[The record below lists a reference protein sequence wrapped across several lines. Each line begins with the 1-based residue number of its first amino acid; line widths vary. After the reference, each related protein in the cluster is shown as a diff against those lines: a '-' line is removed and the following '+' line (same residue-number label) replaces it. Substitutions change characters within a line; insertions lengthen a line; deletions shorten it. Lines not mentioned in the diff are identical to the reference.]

1 MTVTAASIAEPA
13 PSTAPAEVTVSSSAS
28 PRVRV
33 LDGFFVERS
42 ADPRAEVKAED
53 KEEEEGPPLFMRY
66 ALAPP
71 SWAAFEARLAREA
84 GAARVKVLYLV
95 RHAEGTHNAKDREV
109 GTPRWEAEF
118 ARTEAFLDADLTPF
132 GVDDARRKGR
142 PAVRRELARGMPRL
156 ERVVVSPMSRAIQ
169 TAQNFFAPDQLPE
182 APFAAFELCRETLG
196 VHTCDKRR
204 PLSELRRKFPDVDF
218 AFRGAA
224 MRDEQ
229 DVMWEADHRET
240 SAEIQA
246 RALLFLAQLY
256 REVPERH
263 VAVVAHSGFIEAVC
277 AVTLGQTIHAANCEC
292 IPMVLEVAAD
302 EV

>member
-1 MTVTAASIAEPA
+1 MTVTAASTTEPT
-13 PSTAPAEVTVSSSAS
+13 PSTAPAASSSAS

-33 LDGFFVERS
+33 LDGYFMERS
-42 ADPRAEVKAED
+42 ADTKAEVKTED

-66 ALAPP
+66 ALAPL
-71 SWAAFEARLAREA
+71 SWAAFEARLAHEA
-84 GAARVKVLYLV
+84 DAASVKVLYLV

-142 PAVRRELARGMPRL
+142 PA
-156 ERVVVSPMSRAIQ
+156 
-169 TAQNFFAPDQLPE
+169 NFFAPDQLPE

-277 AVTLGQTIHAANCEC
+277 AVTLGQNIHAANCEC

-302 EV
+302 EA